1 MACVRELRISVAT
14 AVDAGMTGTEV
25 AADLPGLTVEDIA
38 EALRCAEAV
47 RERAAGAPA
56 GLSFLQNLAAIR
68 GRLPVAPMVIGDK
81 HRLCSRNLRAGRRSR
96 A

>member
-25 AADLPGLTVEDIA
+25 VADLRGLTVEDIA

-47 RERAAGAPA
+47 RERSAGAPA
-56 GLSFLQNLAAIR
+56 GLSFLQNLATIR
-68 GRLPVAPMVIGDK
+68 GPARLW
-81 HRLCSRNLRAGRRSR
+81 RLR
-96 A
+96 